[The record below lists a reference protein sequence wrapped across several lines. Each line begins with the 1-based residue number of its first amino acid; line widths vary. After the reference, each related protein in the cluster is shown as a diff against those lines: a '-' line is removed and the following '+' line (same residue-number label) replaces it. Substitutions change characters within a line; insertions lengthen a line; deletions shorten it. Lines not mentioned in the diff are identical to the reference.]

1 MVPLKLNQRSSGVPL
16 VNIKGVG
23 GYLTPDQKK
32 ELISKVTE
40 AVLAVEGEGL
50 RDVTWVIVED
60 VAPGAWGV
68 GGRPVTDVDLRRLA
82 SR

>member
-1 MVPLKLNQRSSGVPL
+1 MPL
-16 VNIKGVG
+16 VNIKGIG

-68 GGRPVTDVDLRRLA
+68 GGRPLTDADLRRLA
-82 SR
+82 AR